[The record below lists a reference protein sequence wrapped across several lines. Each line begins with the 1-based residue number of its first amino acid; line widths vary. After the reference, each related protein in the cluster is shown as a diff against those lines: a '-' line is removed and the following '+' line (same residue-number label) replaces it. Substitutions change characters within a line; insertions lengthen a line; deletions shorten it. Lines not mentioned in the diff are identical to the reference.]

1 MDSNIQGYLL
11 CRQPRHIHICLLLMH
26 SDVLHQYSSTLY
38 IGMVKLQPKIDHIL
52 TYCDCWSIWQVPIF
66 WACVMAVPHI
76 RHVYL
81 VINASNRIRNYY
93 ERSKRVEERS
103 KKRRRRKK
111 RLVVHAVTMYLLGCT
126 CEDPGDLHM
135 CTQYDC
141 IYIHGNAFLHALRL
155 CIYGYWRAWQGEED

>member
-38 IGMVKLQPKIDHIL
+38 IGWWNYNQKLI
-52 TYCDCWSIWQVPIF
+52 TFCDCWSIWQVPIV

-76 RHVYL
+76 KHVYL
-81 VINASNRIRNYY
+81 IINASNRIRNYY

-103 KKRRRRKK
+103 KRRRRKK
-111 RLVVHAVTMYLLGCT
+111 RLVVHAVTMYLLVC
-126 CEDPGDLHM
+126 PGDLHM
-135 CTQYDC
+135 CTQCDC
-141 IYIHGNAFLHALRL
+141 IYIHGNAFLHWGSVYMGTDVPGR
-155 CIYGYWRAWQGEED
+155 GRRVKM